1 MLAIVCSVTNGNTT
15 SVYICTVVDRYFI
28 CNTIQYVYHKFIISD
43 QAMEQEYLIFKFLSK
58 EFSEFHVNCYGV
70 IHVPYPRDEKNE

>member
-1 MLAIVCSVTNGNTT
+1 M
-15 SVYICTVVDRYFI
+15 
-28 CNTIQYVYHKFIISD
+28 FIISD

-70 IHVPYPRDEKNE
+70 IHVPYPRDEQNE